1 MKKKKLSLLVKLLLW
16 INLISLMVIVTLSS
30 TTMIK
35 MMEGEEK
42 MLANDMENFV
52 KFASLASGDY
62 IWNLNTPLL
71 DTTAEQLL
79 ENPSLEAVSFYD
91 AKNVAIVTKNKK
103 DSGFQTANDK
113 AKKELYRTL
122 KQPINFGPKKD
133 TIGNI
138 EVTYNLKSVEEI
150 KNEFLKSTFIG
161 TILAQIF
168 LGLFL
173 FFILKKTTISLQLIG
188 EKLKVVSEKNQLSSE
203 VVQKISEEVSS
214 ASTEQASSIQE
225 TVATLDEISSMIN
238 TAVEGSLNS
247 TKKAEESLKIAEGGK
262 LVVGRMIKSMEEID
276 QSNNTIMEE
285 IKKGNERMAGI
296 AKVISEISQKT
307 TIINDIVFQTKLLSF
322 NASVE
327 AARAGEHGKG
337 FAVVA
342 EEVGNLAQMSGK
354 ASNEISQMLGTSI
367 NTVNNIILETN
378 ESIQVLFKMGNEKI
392 KEGVAIADECG
403 KVLDDVVENAEVVRS
418 MMKEVSVASMEQS
431 TGMKNIASAMN
442 QLDQTTLNNSNTA
455 QKSFQSSKEL
465 SVQVIDLKNTVGEL
479 EYEIFGS

>member
-1 MKKKKLSLLVKLLLW
+1 
-16 INLISLMVIVTLSS
+16 
-30 TTMIK
+30 
-35 MMEGEEK
+35 
-42 MLANDMENFV
+42 
-52 KFASLASGDY
+52 
-62 IWNLNTPLL
+62 
-71 DTTAEQLL
+71 
-79 ENPSLEAVSFYD
+79 
-91 AKNVAIVTKNKK
+91 
-103 DSGFQTANDK
+103 
-113 AKKELYRTL
+113 
-122 KQPINFGPKKD
+122 
-133 TIGNI
+133 
-138 EVTYNLKSVEEI
+138 
-150 KNEFLKSTFIG
+150 
-161 TILAQIF
+161 
-168 LGLFL
+168 
-173 FFILKKTTISLQLIG
+173 LKKTTISLQLIG

-442 QLDQTTLNNSNTA
+442 QLDQTTLSNTNSA
-455 QKSFQSSKEL
+455 HRSFQNSKEL
-465 SVQVIDLKNTVGEL
+465 AMQSKELNEVVIEL
-479 EYEIFGS
+479 DAEIFGSKA